1 MGAKR
6 PKRLVLITLQLITFK
21 LLMSNKSAM
30 ILKKRLSKQKYKV
43 INFLQTKF
51 KITGFA
57 LKIVQINE
65 KRNV

>member
-30 ILKKRLSKQKYKV
+30 ILKKDCQSKNTKLLIFYKQ
-43 INFLQTKF
+43 N
-51 KITGFA
+51 
-57 LKIVQINE
+57 LKLLDLP
-65 KRNV
+65 